1 MRDDSMLRLAPLF
14 LPVYK
19 LQDDFSPSSALF
31 SPCSSLSHTS
41 FLLTSPPPAWF
52 IPSDSKAENDEMK
65 AISKD
70 SFPALLTHSASQ
82 PEGHVT
88 PPIRRAR
95 SSYPFFN
102 IAFLQLDFL
111 FLFILWNNHHF
122 LFAATPV
129 RTRPTELIFRKLY
142 IFQL

>member
-1 MRDDSMLRLAPLF
+1 MLF
-14 LPVYK
+14 LLAV
-19 LQDDFSPSSALF
+19 
-31 SPCSSLSHTS
+31 PCSLLTVLFLILRCPCCSLSHTS

-52 IPSDSKAENDEMK
+52 ISSDSRTENGEMK

-70 SFPALLTHSASQ
+70 SFPALQTHSASQ

-88 PPIRRAR
+88 PPVHRLG

-102 IAFLQLDFL
+102 IAFQQLDFL

-122 LFAATPV
+122 LFATTPV
-129 RTRPTELIFRKLY
+129 RTRPTELIFRNLY
-142 IFQL
+142 IFQP